1 MPADSLARRSG
12 DDMPAAFPAA
22 RPGATSPVLSARGL
36 VLVYG
41 EGPRRVRAIDGLDLD
56 VARGEF
62 VGLVGPSG
70 SGKSSLLFL
79 FAGMRGPTA
88 GEVRVLGAP
97 LSPSPDANAPVRRRH
112 IGFMFQEPFLLPYLS
127 VLENALVHATHGEA
141 RARVEALARRIGI
154 EPLLD
159 ERPHRLSGGERQ
171 RAGLLRALAND
182 PDLVLADEPTAFL
195 DHPTGHAVM
204 DALRAHVPRSALVV
218 VTHDPEMLAGA
229 DRVLHLRD
237 GRLGDARP

>member
-1 MPADSLARRSG
+1 MSADVVLA
-12 DDMPAAFPAA
+12 
-22 RPGATSPVLSARGL
+22 ARGL
-36 VLVYG
+36 TLVYG
-41 EGPRRVRAIDGLDLD
+41 EGPRRVRAVDGLELE
-56 VARGEF
+56 VRRGEF

-79 FAGMRGPTA
+79 LAGLRRPTA
-88 GEVRVLGAP
+88 GHVELLSRRLDDAP
-97 LSPSPDANAPVRRRH
+97 DRNAEARRRH
-112 IGFMFQEPFLLPYLS
+112 VGFVFQEPFLVPYLS
-127 VLENALVHATHGEA
+127 VRENALVAALDADAGP
-141 RARVEALARRIGI
+141 RVEALAARVGVT
-154 EPLLD
+154 PLLD

-171 RAGLLRALAND
+171 RAGLLRALVNA

-204 DALRAHVPRSALVV
+204 DVLRAEVGRAALVV

-237 GRLGDARP
+237 GALEAAPGPSTTC

>member
-1 MPADSLARRSG
+1 MSGEATRESDS
-12 DDMPAAFPAA
+12 
-22 RPGATSPVLSARGL
+22 VLSARGL
-36 VLVYG
+36 TLVYG
-41 EGPRRVRAIDGLDLD
+41 EGARRVTAVDRLDFD

-79 FAGMRGPTA
+79 FAGLRRPTSGQA
-88 GEVRVLGAP
+88 VLLGRP
-97 LSPSPDANAPVRRRH
+97 LSPSPDANAAVRRRH
-112 IGFMFQEPFLLPYLS
+112 VGFVFQEPFLVPYLS
-127 VLENALVHATHGEA
+127 VRENALVHADSQDA
-141 RARVEALARRIGI
+141 AARVDALAERIGVA
-154 EPLLD
+154 PLLG

-182 PDLVLADEPTAFL
+182 PDLILADEPTAFL

-204 DALRAHVPRSALVV
+204 DALRAHVGGSRLASLVA

-237 GRLGDARP
+237 GRIESNA